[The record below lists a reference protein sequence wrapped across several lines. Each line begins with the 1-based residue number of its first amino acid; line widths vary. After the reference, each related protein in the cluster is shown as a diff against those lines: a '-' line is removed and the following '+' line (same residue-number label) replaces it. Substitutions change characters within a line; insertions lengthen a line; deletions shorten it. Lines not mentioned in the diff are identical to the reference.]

1 MKKLLLILAM
11 AVSTFSVSAQTE
23 DSPWWLTLELT
34 NNKLDYKWYDG
45 MFNFGQLDNSGFRV
59 GIERYLSPSF
69 DLEIGFSH
77 GRIIHN
83 DILDGN
89 VTDLDLRFVY
99 KFDNGYIF
107 KKDAKV
113 APYFFA
119 GYGLTGFSKIEPIY
133 EEFNEGTYS
142 MLPLGAGLKFKVVEN
157 AEINLRAAYKKSIDY
172 APNYLQYA
180 IGVSFSV
187 SGKKD
192 SDGDGIYDKEDMCP
206 TEAGPLENKG
216 CPWPDTDGDGVL
228 DKDDACPTT
237 AGTLNGCPD
246 TDGDGI
252 KDSEDACPTV
262 AGIAK
267 FNGCPDTDGDGIQD
281 SEDACPTVAGTLNGC
296 PDTDGDGVK
305 DSLDACPTVAG
316 TLNGCPDSD
325 GDGVKDSDDNCPET
339 AGLASNNGCPEVKEE
354 VKKVL
359 DLAVKDIQFNSGSD
373 VLKSSANGSLDQVV
387 ELMKAEDFSL
397 ELSGYTDSTGD
408 AAKNLDLSKRRANAV
423 KQYLMNKGIASS
435 RLFADGYGIVNPIAD
450 NKTAIGRASNRRV
463 ELKIIF
469 R

>member
-1 MKKLLLILAM
+1 MKRLLLAIAFIGL
-11 AVSTFSVSAQTE
+11 SFGLKAQTK
-23 DSPWWLTLELT
+23 DAPWWLTVELT

-45 MFNFGQLDNSGFRV
+45 RFTFGQLDNSGFRV

-83 DILDGN
+83 DVLDGN
-89 VTDLDLRFVY
+89 VTDGDLRIVY

-107 KKDAKV
+107 KKEAKV
-113 APYFFA
+113 APYIFA
-119 GYGLTGFSKIEPIY
+119 GYGVSGFSKIEPIY
-133 EEFNEGTYS
+133 EEFNDGNYS
-142 MLPLGAGLKFKVVEN
+142 IIPLGAGLKFKVVEN
-157 AEINLRAAYKKSIDY
+157 AEINARAAYKKSIDFS
-172 APNYLQYA
+172 PNYMQYA
-180 IGVSFSV
+180 IGVSFNLG
-187 SGKKD
+187 GKKD
-192 SDGDGIYDKEDMCP
+192 SDEDGIFDKEDACP
-206 TEAGPLENKG
+206 TEAGPIENQG

-228 DKDDACPTT
+228 DKDDACPTE

-252 KDSEDACPTV
+252 KDADDKCPTV

-296 PDTDGDGVK
+296 PDRDGDGVK
-305 DSLDACPTVAG
+305 DSDDACPTIAG

-325 GDGVKDSDDNCPET
+325 GDGIKDSDDKCPAT
-339 AGLASNNGCPEVKEE
+339 AGLAANNGCPEVKEE

-373 VLKSSANGSLDQVV
+373 VLKSSSNGSLDQVV
-387 ELMKAEDFSL
+387 VLMKENDFSL
-397 ELSGYTDSTGD
+397 ELSGYTDSTGN
-408 AAKNLDLSKRRANAV
+408 AEKNLDLSKRRANAV
-423 KQYLMNKGIASS
+423 KQYLINKGIASD
-435 RLFADGYGIVNPIAD
+435 RLFADGYGIVNPVAD
-450 NKTAIGRASNRRV
+450 NATAIGRARNRRV